1 MISISLIISL
11 IVLGLLIWV
20 VDALLPMEPKIK
32 SLIKILIIIVFVVW
46 LLQYLGMLTGNP
58 RL

>member
-1 MISISLIISL
+1 MSLISLIISL

-58 RL
+58 HL